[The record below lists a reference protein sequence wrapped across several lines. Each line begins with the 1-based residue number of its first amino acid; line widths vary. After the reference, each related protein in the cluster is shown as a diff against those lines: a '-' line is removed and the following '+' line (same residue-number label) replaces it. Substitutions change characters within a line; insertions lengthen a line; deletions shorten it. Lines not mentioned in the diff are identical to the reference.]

1 VAYAAGGFFHILRD
15 GEIRAERDFRAPRSA
30 VGISA
35 DGRSVILLVADGRQ
49 PRRSVGLTA
58 YETAA
63 WLRFFG
69 ASEGLL
75 LDGGSSSALA
85 VRESERPSESA
96 VRLLNRPTSPLI
108 PGVEGAVANQ
118 IAVFVDAGEGTT
130 PTDETT
136 LCP

>member
-85 VRESERPSESA
+85 VREPERPSESA

-118 IAVFVDAGEGTT
+118 IAVFANAGGGTT
-130 PTDETT
+130 PRRANP